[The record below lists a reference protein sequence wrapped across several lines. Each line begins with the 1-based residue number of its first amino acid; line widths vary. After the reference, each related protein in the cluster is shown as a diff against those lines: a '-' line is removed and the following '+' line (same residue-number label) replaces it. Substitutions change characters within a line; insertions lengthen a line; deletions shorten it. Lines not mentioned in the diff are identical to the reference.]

1 MRVSEPDIVLLCT
14 DTKSVETSFQTIPRA
29 YENGEGVAK
38 DDVEAVKWYRKAA
51 EQGDAYAQHNLG
63 LAYSYGSGVV
73 KDYVEAAA
81 SRSAARA

>member
-1 MRVSEPDIVLLCT
+1 MHPSPEAPNTLADLR
-14 DTKSVETSFQTIPRA
+14 TKA
-29 YENGEGVAK
+29 ENGDADAQASLGEMYRDGQGVTQ

-73 KDYVEAAA
+73 KDYVEAV
-81 SRSAARA
+81 